1 MNILILLTT
10 LTSSQLA
17 DIKIVA
23 DELRERKK
31 IEAEYQ
37 YYSEKCHEN
46 NIVKRFRP
54 SYDRSQS
61 ACKKAWELKERY
73 GLY

>member
-1 MNILILLTT
+1 MNTFILITA

-23 DELRERKK
+23 NELREREK
-31 IEAEYQ
+31 IVAEYN
-37 YYSEKCHEN
+37 YYSKKCNKN
-46 NIVKRFRP
+46 NTIKRFRP
-54 SYDRSQS
+54 SYDSSQS
-61 ACKKAWELKERY
+61 DCKMAWELRERY